1 MDQHTYT
8 PVFFFLSGKYLIQK
22 LVSAG
27 IQCKYV
33 LIGSM
38 YVALKTVTK
47 AIMGTHAILNNG
59 CSYSRV
65 GSALVSM
72 AAADRQIPAII
83 CAETYKFVNKT
94 QVDSFVLNER
104 GNIHSCNMQW

>member
-1 MDQHTYT
+1 
-8 PVFFFLSGKYLIQK
+8 LIQK

-33 LIGSM
+33 LIGSI
-38 YVALKTVTK
+38 YVALKSVTK
-47 AIMGTHAILNNG
+47 VIMGTHAILNNG

-72 AAADRQIPAII
+72 AAADRQIPVIII
-83 CAETYKFVNKT
+83 CAETYKFVDKT

-104 GNIHSCNMQW
+104 GNIHSCYMQW